1 MVGAAALVSPDL
13 RSKIFRSTDVRT
25 SVQGSFGSLDVESAD
40 GKLTAEGTL
49 TLERTADGATYE
61 PTRRVTSDVISSEGP
76 YNAVGVRW
84 RMDQPP
90 GTSAALQIRL
100 GDVDVWTDWRTLEPS
115 EDATLASDPAA
126 KVSDLIFVPRG
137 DRVQLA
143 VDMGTTD
150 AAVTPTVSYVQ
161 VDFVD
166 SQAGPA
172 AAAAASAATIS
183 AQSATTSTPPVISRG
198 QWGADESWMT
208 WSPEIVPAQ
217 KVIVH
222 HTAGSDG
229 GNDPAAVVRGIYY
242 YHAVTL
248 GWGDIGYN
256 YLIDPAGRVYEGR
269 RGGLGVVAGHTS
281 GYNSGTVGV
290 ALIGTYES
298 TTATPAAEQALADLT
313 GYLSAHFD
321 LDPSAS
327 TPFQGISPPTLA
339 GHRDYVSTLC
349 PGTTFYGRLPTV
361 RANAANAKGSYSAGQ
376 FAGALVGVSGHV
388 LEANLSGTATVTFR
402 NTGSAPW
409 VNSSDHPVVLATF
422 GPEGHASPLTTGG
435 WTSASEAVV
444 MQEAS
449 VGQGGSGT
457 FKVPLV
463 GAGLGDTTDSFALY
477 RRGAG
482 VIDGTGLTLVRS
494 VRPGLRGS
502 IDALPDPISIEGG
515 TRSVVEV
522 TVRNTGAKTWPS
534 SGANLGAINLTQPK
548 GRTSAFQD
556 PSWPLAYR
564 PLTMPVDVPP
574 DGVLTLRVPLKVPA
588 KAGDFREPMQV
599 VVDKIG
605 FVPETEFTLHLAVS
619 NPFQSELRERP
630 IVVFAAP
637 GQTVDVAVAVA
648 NRSSVTWQ
656 PSGSGVVALQSAN
669 PAGASGAST
678 FKTASWPTPTQ
689 PLTIPYPV
697 EPKQTA
703 ALTFPVAAPTALGSY
718 SESFRLVSDGA
729 TPIDGSSFKLNV
741 QVRTPYAAKI
751 LDAQSPAAGSTRASV
766 RIQNI
771 GSATWSSSGPNGVSV
786 TTDSPRKHPSTLAA
800 ASWQDSGTPTLL
812 EPPTVAPDQ
821 ATTLSIELTPPGG
834 SATDQFTLLD
844 PSGKEIPGSQFS
856 LSVTGGGPGAPS
868 GPLGANLRVG
878 ITSTDNGFPVSA
890 GGAFTV
896 KDSAGAVIGSA
907 ASGQVNLGHS
917 GSTYS
922 VSGAVNGSSTNP
934 LRVEAADN
942 GVLTLPAFENRP
954 SWNTSLNDNTF
965 RTTIEAR
972 RGGDGKVWAINELPM
987 ELYLRG
993 IAEASNGDNATYLQV
1008 MAVAERTYAEYVRSI
1023 GGKHAGNGFDVDAV
1037 NDQVYRGYGFE
1048 SRAPDI
1054 AAAVD
1059 ATKGMLVTHGGQVV
1073 VTPYFSQSDGRTRSW
1088 TEVWG
1093 GSTKPWLV
1101 SVQVP
1106 ENAGKPLLG
1115 HGVGMDAS
1123 AARARA
1129 LAGKGRDDI
1138 LDDFY
1143 TGVVIEKRY

>member
-1 MVGAAALVSPDL
+1 
-13 RSKIFRSTDVRT
+13 
-25 SVQGSFGSLDVESAD
+25 VQGSFGSLDVASA
-40 GKLTAEGTL
+40 GGTLTAEGAL
-49 TLERTADGATYE
+49 TLERTADGAAYE
-61 PTRRVTSDVISSEGP
+61 PNRRVTSDEISSEGQF
-76 YNAVGVRW
+76 NAVGVRW
-84 RMDQPP
+84 RIDLPA
-90 GTSAALQIRL
+90 GTNAALQIRL
-100 GDVDVWTDWRTLEPS
+100 GDGEVWTDWRTLTPS
-115 EDATLASDPAA
+115 EDATFADDPSTQ
-126 KVSDLIFVPRG
+126 VSDLIFVPRG

-161 VDFVD
+161 ADFVD
-166 SQAGPA
+166 SAAGPTA
-172 AAAAASAATIS
+172 SAAASAATIS
-183 AQSATTSTPPVISRG
+183 AQSATTSSPPVLSRA

-208 WSPEIVPAQ
+208 WPPEVVPAQ
-217 KVIVH
+217 KVVVH

-281 GYNSGTVGV
+281 GYNTGTVGV

-298 TTATPAAEQALADLT
+298 TAATPAAEQALADLT

-321 LDPSAS
+321 LDPTAAV
-327 TPFQGISPPTLA
+327 PFQGLSTPTLA
-339 GHRDYVSTLC
+339 GHRDYGSTLC
-349 PGTTFYGRLPTV
+349 PGTTFYSHLPAI
-361 RANAANAKGSYSAGQ
+361 RASAANAKGSYSAGQ
-376 FAGALVGVSGHV
+376 FAGALVGVAGHV
-388 LEANLSGTATVTFR
+388 LEANQSGSATITFR

-409 VNSSDHPVVLATF
+409 VNSGDHPVVLATF

-435 WTSASEAVV
+435 WTSASEAGA

-449 VGQGGSGT
+449 VGQGGSAT
-457 FKVPLV
+457 FKVPLT
-463 GAGLGDTTDSFALY
+463 GAGLGDTADSFALY

-482 VIDGTGLTLVRS
+482 VIAGTGLTLVRS

-502 IDALPDPISIEGG
+502 IDPLPDPISIEGG

-534 SGANLGAINLTQPK
+534 TGANLGAINLTQPK

-556 PSWPLAYR
+556 PSWPLTYR

-588 KAGDFREPMQV
+588 KAGDYREPMQV
-599 VVDKIG
+599 VVDKVG

-637 GQTVDVAVAVA
+637 GQTVNVDVAVA
-648 NRSSVTWQ
+648 NRSGVTWQ
-656 PSGSGVVALQSAN
+656 PSGSGVVALQSVS
-669 PAGASGAST
+669 ASGAST

-689 PLTIPYPV
+689 PLTIPYAV

-729 TPIDGSSFKLNV
+729 TPIDGSTFTLNV
-741 QVRTPYAAKI
+741 QVRAPYAAKV
-751 LDAQSPAAGSTRASV
+751 LDVQSPAAGASRATV
-766 RIQNI
+766 RIQNV
-771 GSATWSSSGPNGVSV
+771 GSSTWQSSGAGGVSV
-786 TTDSPRKHPSTLAA
+786 TTDNPRKHPSVLAA

-812 EPPTVAPDQ
+812 EPPKVAPDQ
-821 ATTLSIELTPPGG
+821 ATTLSIELTPPAG
-834 SATDQFTLLD
+834 SGSEQFTLLD
-844 PSGKEIPGSQFS
+844 PSGKEIPGSQFTLTAS
-856 LSVTGGGPGAPS
+856 GGGPGAPS

-878 ITSTDNGFPVSA
+878 ITATSNGFPVSA
-890 GGAFTV
+890 SGAFTV
-896 KDSAGAVIGSA
+896 KDSAGAVLGSA
-907 ASGQVNLGHS
+907 GSGQVNLSHS

-922 VSGAVNGSSTNP
+922 VSGAVNGSSSNP

-965 RTTIEAR
+965 RGTIEAR
-972 RGGDGKVWAINELPM
+972 RGSDGKVWAVNELPM

-1008 MAVAERTYAEYVRSI
+1008 MAIAERTYAEYVRSI
-1023 GGKHAGNGFDVDAV
+1023 GGKHPSNGFDVDAV

-1048 SRAPDI
+1048 LRSPDI

-1101 SVQVP
+1101 SVPVS
-1106 ENAGKPLLG
+1106 ESSGKALLG

-1143 TGVVIEKRY
+1143 TGAAIEKKY